1 MASANYSSFLFFIFL
16 LSISNAFAGKLKTNV
31 ELEVTKDEDTEY
43 YSKDPKKYLYINN
56 IQCDAINCPEPNFCN
71 TERTTCYCDKGL
83 ANYPFVGVK
92 DVYCQYEQHK
102 QLTSFLLELF
112 LNLGIGHFVIGQN
125 LMGTFKLIIML
136 VPFILLIL
144 SKVGLIKFGFKEGY
158 VGITFAIVAIAFG
171 VGAFAWWLTDAIMF
185 GLNKYRDRNEVP
197 LKKW

>member
-1 MASANYSSFLFFIFL
+1 
-16 LSISNAFAGKLKTNV
+16 
-31 ELEVTKDEDTEY
+31 
-43 YSKDPKKYLYINN
+43 
-56 IQCDAINCPEPNFCN
+56 
-71 TERTTCYCDKGL
+71 
-83 ANYPFVGVK
+83 
-92 DVYCQYEQHK
+92 
-102 QLTSFLLELF
+102 
-112 LNLGIGHFVIGQN
+112 
-125 LMGTFKLIIML
+125 MGTFKLIIML

>member
-1 MASANYSSFLFFIFL
+1 
-16 LSISNAFAGKLKTNV
+16 
-31 ELEVTKDEDTEY
+31 
-43 YSKDPKKYLYINN
+43 
-56 IQCDAINCPEPNFCN
+56 
-71 TERTTCYCDKGL
+71 
-83 ANYPFVGVK
+83 
-92 DVYCQYEQHK
+92 
-102 QLTSFLLELF
+102 
-112 LNLGIGHFVIGQN
+112 VIGQN

>member
-1 MASANYSSFLFFIFL
+1 MKHVLFISVILFSVSVFTKSSTLKSTVSKKDTNYYSS
-16 LSISNAFAGKLKTNV
+16 NP
-31 ELEVTKDEDTEY
+31 D
-43 YSKDPKKYLYINN
+43 KYLSKQYIKCNA
-56 IQCDAINCPEPNFCN
+56 DNCPAPNFCGKK
-71 TERTTCYCDKGL
+71 TSACYCEKGL
-83 ANYPFVGVK
+83 ANYPFTGIN